1 MKVLLVDD
9 DQQLLAAV
17 QRGLR
22 AEGFTVDVAY
32 DGADGLW
39 AATNGS
45 FDVIVLDIMMGNGN
59 GFQVCAELRRAGNC
73 TPILMLTAKD
83 GELDEAEALDTG
95 ADDYLTK
102 PFSFVVLVARI
113 RALTRRHASRSTM
126 ANTIAGDLHVDPASR
141 RAWRGEHLLALTSR
155 QYDVL
160 EYLIRHAGDV
170 ISKREL
176 LDGVWPNDFDGDPN
190 IVEVYIRRL
199 RLTVDLPFDRNAIET
214 VRGAGYRLDPNGG

>member
-1 MKVLLVDD
+1 MLLVDD
-9 DQQLLAAV
+9 DRQLLAAL

-22 AEGFTVDVAY
+22 AEGYTVDVAY
-32 DGADGLW
+32 DGTDGLW

-45 FDVIVLDIMMGNGN
+45 FDVIVLDIMMANRN
-59 GFQVCAELRRAGNC
+59 GFQVCADLRRSGNC

-102 PFSFVVLVARI
+102 PFSFVVLLARL
-113 RALTRRHASRSTM
+113 RALTRRAATRNEMT
-126 ANTIAGDLHVDPASR
+126 NTTAGDLRVDPASR

-160 EYLIRHAGDV
+160 EYLIRHVGEV
-170 ISKREL
+170 VSKRDI
-176 LDGVWPNDFDGDPN
+176 LDHVWPNDFDGDPN
-190 IVEVYIRRL
+190 IVEVYIRRV
-199 RLTVDLPFDRNAIET
+199 RAAVDEPFNRNAIST
-214 VRGAGYRLDPNGG
+214 VRGAGYLLDPDGG